1 MHINHITPNVDFFF
15 KRKEGRKDIVND
27 LDVDQ
32 LGSFLCLDFPKV
44 GTTFPAQESHL
55 RVTDPGNIDGLCCVK
70 PMAYNNPI
78 CLLHTRHTQIILMR
92 SDHIILARASH
103 TSYVVVS
110 FIKEKI

>member
-1 MHINHITPNVDFFF
+1 MLIFFL
-15 KRKEGRKDIVND
+15 KERRKKGYCKY

-32 LGSFLCLDFPKV
+32 LGSFLCLDFPIV
-44 GTTFPAQESHL
+44 GTTFPAKESHL
-55 RVTDPGNIDGLCCVK
+55 QVTNPGDTDGLCCVK
-70 PMAYNNPI
+70 PMASYNNPI